1 MPIKT
6 DLNVSPYFDD
16 FNEDDNYHRIL
27 FRPATAVQARELTQL
42 QTILQNQIEKFGNW
56 AFKNGDV
63 VDGCSITPINAVPYI
78 RLQDFQ
84 ANSAGFD
91 PTDLANTQ
99 AVSSTTGLTA
109 RVIYSNTG
117 LAANY
122 PDTNIVYLD
131 YSGTGNNG
139 ATTFS
144 NNEQLTFY
152 KIPRTGNNTLDVVAI
167 VNTFTNSTVNTFS
180 SGNAYGISVSD
191 GTVFLNGNFVKVV
204 NPSFGLVNT
213 YGTYAANQ
221 VVGFQLTETI
231 ITENQDPSIL
241 DNALGYPNENAP
253 GAHRLQL
260 TPTLVALDANTAAN
274 TDGFNPIA
282 VFNYGSLVQTS
293 KAGANLYSIVND
305 VISLRT
311 YEESGNYVVNPFIID
326 TITNAQTNNDVG
338 SNSAFVIDANTVLG
352 RINPGIGYAQGS
364 RVVVEKTQYI
374 SMRRGIDTQVNE
386 EQQITFN
393 YGGYFSLTEVAG
405 SFPFGQAEIV
415 QLYDTPQQ
423 AVTTRKFSSLTP
435 SGNNIGTAMMRC
447 FSYISGDIGS
457 NTSNYSL
464 HVFNVQ
470 MANGYNTSQIRS
482 VYYNGSPKGVADLTT
497 SGTIGSVYKQQL
509 FTFGSYGLKTLK
521 DGAGDNNSQYTYR
534 YKVSGSMTT
543 TGNVA
548 VTVPST
554 VGTGNTVLPYGIGIL
569 PESEAATITLV
580 ATSNV
585 DSSALTG
592 TVTYYSTNNLVT
604 GSSTSF
610 TSYFSPGD
618 LIKVGTDIR
627 RVVTVGNNTN
637 MTVDAGFSSSGSGA
651 NHYKSYVAGQ
661 ILPISLSDVSKSY
674 VYITD
679 TQNFTIVSGQIP
691 SSTLNVDVVYDVLRT
706 KVSAAGKIINKNR
719 FVKIDTTTLANASA
733 NLAGT
738 VSINTSSV
746 VVVGTSTNF
755 VNNFSVGDQ
764 IVVTS
769 NTRTITSITNSTYLT
784 VNAVFTA
791 ANASANY
798 YKLSTSSKRG
808 PWCLG
813 FSDIHKVTAVYGS
826 SNASYTTSGS
836 NITKNFVFD
845 TGQRDT
851 HYDLGYLY
859 TKPGYDVSA
868 TPYLLVQLDY
878 FGVNNTPGVGYFTV
892 DSYPIDDAN
901 TANTNAIQTKDIPL
915 YVTEGGEQIPLRDY
929 VDFRPPCNIT
939 ANNTGSCNTANATQV
954 TAAISYATV
963 NPSSTLALNIPGT
976 GIQPPSYGRNFEAD
990 YTFYLPRKDIIYI
1003 TPDNKIKVKE
1013 GLSSIRPQTPL
1024 YPDNSM
1030 TVSVINV
1037 PPYPSLS
1044 TDQVDAFLTLNQ
1056 SSINLI
1062 RDTRLALSTNLVT
1075 NKRYTM
1081 RDIGK
1086 LDQRI
1091 TNLEYYAS
1099 LSLLEKKATDM
1110 TVTDAN
1116 GLNRF
1121 KNGIFVEP
1129 FNDYTLCDP
1138 TNPEHRMVIDTKKGI
1153 GRPKIGRE
1161 VINIEYNNTAS
1172 SGTTVKTGRLI
1183 TLPYTEKPFLIQ
1195 PYATKYR
1202 SSALVAYAWNG
1213 TVRLIPAYDNHQDQ
1227 NNTGSLNI
1235 TIDATKA
1242 WSQFAE
1248 SPFGQTWGD
1257 WQTNTTSV
1265 STSVVSG
1272 TSTTLDLGFL
1282 GAFWTGPDINLA
1294 AAAARENALSI
1305 IHQRYGNNVTI
1316 GKLVLTYQGRG
1327 QEFVFTDL

>member
-16 FNEDDNYHRIL
+16 FNENDNYHRIL
-27 FRPATAVQARELTQL
+27 FRPSTAVQARELTQL
-42 QTILQNQIEKFGNW
+42 QSILQNQIEKFGNW
-56 AFKNGDV
+56 AFDTGNI
-63 VDGCSITPINAVPYI
+63 VDGCAITPINAVPYI

-84 ANSAGFD
+84 TNSSSFTTSA
-91 PTDLANTQ
+91 LVNTQ
-99 AVSSTTGLTA
+99 VVSSSTGLTA
-109 RVIYSNTG
+109 RVIYANTG
-117 LAANY
+117 LAINY
-122 PDTNIVYLD
+122 PDTNIIYLD

-139 ATTFS
+139 ATIFS

-152 KIPRTGNNTLDVVAI
+152 NVPRTGNNTLDVVAVI
-167 VNTFTNSTVNTFS
+167 NTYTNSTVNTFS
-180 SGNAYGISVSD
+180 SGNAYGIAISD
-191 GTVFLNGNFVKVV
+191 GTVFLNGNFIKVV
-204 NPSFGLVNT
+204 NPTFGLVNN

-221 VVGFQLTETI
+221 VVGFQLTESI
-231 ITENQDPSIL
+231 ITENQDASIL

-253 GAHRLQL
+253 GAHRLKL
-260 TPTLVALDANTAAN
+260 SPTLVSYDAESVAAAN
-274 TDGFNPIA
+274 TENFNPIA

-293 KAGANLYSIVND
+293 KSGANLYSVVD
-305 VISLRT
+305 EVISLRT

-326 TITNAQTNNDVG
+326 TITNAQTNNDIG
-338 SNSAFVIDANTVLG
+338 ANSAFIINANTVLG

-393 YGGYFSLTEVAG
+393 YGGYFSLVEVAG

-423 AVTTRKFSSLTP
+423 AVTNRRFSSLTP

-457 NTSNYSL
+457 NSSNYAL

-470 MANGYNTSQIRS
+470 MSNGYNTSQIRS
-482 VYYNGSPKGVADLTT
+482 VYYNGSPKGVADLITG
-497 SGTIGSVYKQQL
+497 GTVSSIYKQQL
-509 FTFGSYGLKTLK
+509 FTFGSFGLKTLK
-521 DGAGDNNSQYTYR
+521 DGNGDNNSQYTYR
-534 YKVSGSMTT
+534 HKVSGTMST
-543 TGNVA
+543 TGNVV

-554 VGTGNTVLPYGIGIL
+554 VGSGNTALPYGIGVL
-569 PESEAATITLV
+569 PESEAATITLI

-627 RVVTVGNNTN
+627 RIVSVGNNTS
-637 MTVDAGFSSSGSGA
+637 MTVDAGFSANGSGA
-651 NHYKSYVAGQ
+651 THYKSYIAGL
-661 ILPISLSDVSKSY
+661 ILPISLSDVSKSF

-706 KVSAAGKIINKNR
+706 KVSPASKIINKNR

-738 VSINTSSV
+738 VSVNTTSV
-746 VVVGTSTNF
+746 AIVGTSTNF

-813 FSDIHKVTAVYGS
+813 FSDIHKVSAIYGS
-826 SNASYTTSGS
+826 SNGSYNTSGS
-836 NITKNFVFD
+836 NITRNFVFD
-845 TGQRDT
+845 SGQRDT

-915 YVTEGGEQIPLRDY
+915 YVTEGGQQIALRDY

-939 ANNTGSCNTANATQV
+939 ANNTGSCDTANATQV
-954 TAAISYATV
+954 TAAISYATS

-976 GIQPPSYGRNFEAD
+976 GIQPPSYGRNFQAD

-1030 TVSVINV
+1030 TVSVIDI

-1044 TDQVDAFLTLNQ
+1044 TDQVDAFLPINQ
-1056 SSINLI
+1056 SSVNLI
-1062 RDTRLALSTNLVT
+1062 RDTRLAITTNLVT
-1075 NKRYTM
+1075 NRRYTM

-1099 LSLLEKKATDM
+1099 LSLIEKKATDM
-1110 TVTDAN
+1110 TITDAN

-1138 TNPEHRMVIDTKKGI
+1138 SNPEHRMVIDTKKGI

-1161 VINIEYNNTAS
+1161 VINIEYNSSAS
-1172 SGTTVKTGRLI
+1172 LGSTVKTGRI
-1183 TLPYTEKPFLIQ
+1183 VTLPYTEKSFLVQ

-1213 TVRLIPAYDNHQDQ
+1213 TVKLIPAYDNHTDQ

-1235 TIDATKA
+1235 TVDTSKA
-1242 WSQFAE
+1242 WNQFAE
-1248 SPFGQTWGD
+1248 SPFNQIWGD

-1265 STSVVSG
+1265 STSVVTG
-1272 TSTTLDLGFL
+1272 TSTTLDLGFI
-1282 GAFWTGPDINLA
+1282 GQFGPSMHNNDWAEVRQA
-1294 AAAARENALSI
+1294 ALNI

-1316 GKLVLTYQGRG
+1316 GKLVLEYLTVGKRT
-1327 QEFVFTDL
+1327 FTV